1 MVTDAT
7 EAGVAPSSLSL
18 TEYAVLGLLTFGPAS
33 GYELDRLAARS
44 LVYFWRPAKSKI
56 YVVLP
61 RLVNE
66 GLATIRHVS
75 QAGRPD
81 KQVYTI
87 SGAGGSALRRWLDE
101 ESLDPAF
108 PRNGLLLKLFFG
120 AQADEARLRRTLE
133 EWRDRARAQLA
144 ALEEIRTHLDPDQEF
159 FPYLTLLHGIED
171 AESTVRWATDALQ
184 RVERRAAQR
193 KKQLSRTEPPA
204 PAGGSVRPATSS

>member
-1 MVTDAT
+1 VTDAT
-7 EAGVAPSSLSL
+7 EAGAPPSSLSL
-18 TEYAVLGLLTFGPAS
+18 TEYAVLGLLTFGHAS

-44 LVYFWRPAKSKI
+44 LIYFWRPAKSKI
-56 YVVLP
+56 YLVLP
-61 RLVNE
+61 RLVQQ
-66 GLATIRHVS
+66 GLATLRHVP

-87 SGAGGSALRRWLDE
+87 SGAGRSALRRWLDE

-133 EWRDRARAQLA
+133 EWKDRASAQLA
-144 ALEEIRTHLDPDQEF
+144 ALEEIAVQIDPDEEF

-184 RVERRAAQR
+184 RLELRLGQRGRRTR
-193 KKQLSRTEPPA
+193 R
-204 PAGGSVRPATSS
+204 RPLGRISS

>member
-1 MVTDAT
+1 VTDAT
-7 EAGVAPSSLSL
+7 EAGAASPSLSL
-18 TEYAVLGLLTFGPAS
+18 TECAVLGLLTFGPAS

-61 RLVNE
+61 RLVRQ
-66 GLATIRHVS
+66 GLATIHHVS
-75 QAGRPD
+75 QVGRPD

-87 SGAGGSALRRWLDE
+87 SRAGRSALRRWLDE

-120 AQADEARLRRTLE
+120 AQANEAKLRKTLE
-133 EWRDRARAQLA
+133 EWRDRASAQLA
-144 ALEEIRTHLDPDQEF
+144 ALEELAVQVDPDGEF

-171 AESTVRWATDALQ
+171 AESTVRWATDALHRLELRSGQ
-184 RVERRAAQR
+184 RGRRTR
-193 KKQLSRTEPPA
+193 RRPLSRI
-204 PAGGSVRPATSS
+204 SS